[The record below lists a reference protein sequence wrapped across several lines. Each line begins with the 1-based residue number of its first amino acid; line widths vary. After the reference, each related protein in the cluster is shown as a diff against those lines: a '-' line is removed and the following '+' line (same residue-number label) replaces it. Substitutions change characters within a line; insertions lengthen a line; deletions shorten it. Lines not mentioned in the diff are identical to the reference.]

1 MVYKITLSFFLILGF
16 YACTPKPHV
25 KFVENSISRDIS
37 IDGVR
42 ERMIGTLKEIE
53 VYGENKSGD
62 YMKFKYRVIWK
73 DKDGFEIPS
82 LSSKWTDFS
91 VYKNT
96 PYQFSVISPSDN
108 AKEYMIYINESNH

>member
-1 MVYKITLSFFLILGF
+1 MIHKFLLSLFLILGL
-16 YACTPKPHV
+16 YGCAAKPKV

-62 YMKFKYRVIWK
+62 YMKFKYRVVWK

-82 LSSKWTDFS
+82 LSSKWQDFS

-108 AKEYMIYINESNH
+108 ADEYMIYIDK

>member
-1 MVYKITLSFFLILGF
+1 MYKYLISISFILILIGCG
-16 YACTPKPHV
+16 AKPNV

-37 IDGVR
+37 VEGAR
-42 ERMIGTLKEIE
+42 ERMVGQLKEVE

-62 YMKFKYRVIWK
+62 YMKFRYRVVWK

-96 PYQFSVISPSDN
+96 PYQFSVIAPSVN
-108 AKEYMIYINESNH
+108 AVEYMIYINE

>member
-1 MVYKITLSFFLILGF
+1 MLKKVLLSLSIILGF
-16 YACTPKPHV
+16 YACTPKPNV

-42 ERMIGTLKEIE
+42 ERMKGSLKEIE

-62 YMKFKYRVIWK
+62 YMKFRYRVVWK
-73 DKDGFEIPS
+73 DKDGFEVPS
-82 LSSKWTDFS
+82 LSSNWMDFS

-96 PYQFSVISPSDN
+96 PYQFSIISPSVD
-108 AKEYMIYINESNH
+108 AVEYMIYINE

>member
-1 MVYKITLSFFLILGF
+1 MHKTTLFILTVLLILGC
-16 YACTPKPHV
+16 AKPKV
-25 KFVENSISRDIS
+25 AFVDNSISRYITVE
-37 IDGVR
+37 GAK
-42 ERMIGTLKEIE
+42 ERVVGKLKEVE

-62 YMKFKYRVIWK
+62 HLKFRYRVVWK

-96 PYQFSVISPSDN
+96 PYQFSSIAPSAEAVD
-108 AKEYMIYINESNH
+108 YMIYISK

>member
-1 MVYKITLSFFLILGF
+1 MIKKLLLASLLVFTFF
-16 YACTPKPHV
+16 ACTTKPNI
-25 KFVENSISRDIS
+25 KFVENSISRQIS

-42 ERMIGTLKEIE
+42 ERMVGTLKEIE

-62 YMKFKYRVIWK
+62 YMKFKYRVVWK
-73 DKDGFEIPS
+73 DKAGFEIPS
-82 LSSKWTDFS
+82 LSSNWTDFS

-108 AKEYMIYINESNH
+108 AVEYMIYINE